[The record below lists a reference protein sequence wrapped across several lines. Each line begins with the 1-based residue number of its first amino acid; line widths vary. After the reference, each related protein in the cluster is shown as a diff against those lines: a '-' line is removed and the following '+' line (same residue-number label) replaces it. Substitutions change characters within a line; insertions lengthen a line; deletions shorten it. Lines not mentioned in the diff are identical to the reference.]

1 VRGIAAPLT
10 KLVIF
15 AVVTVLATTLLGVTI
30 ANMDLSSK
38 NSYTARFSD
47 VTSLNEG
54 DDIRIAGVRVGQV
67 EKISVAD
74 RRTADVKFSID
85 SGIKLPSSVTA
96 QIKYRNIVGQRYIAL
111 DQGQGGSPRS
121 TIPAGGSIPMDHTKP
136 ALDLT
141 ALFNGFKPLFQAL
154 SPSDVNKLSYEIIQ
168 VLQGEGGTI
177 DTLLSHTASLTQTIA
192 SKDQVIGQVIDNL
205 NSVLD
210 TVNSRSNQL
219 SDLVVQLQQLVS
231 GLAEDRKPIGEA
243 VSSIGDLT
251 VTTSGLLE
259 QSRGPLKQDIAGINA
274 LSKNLADS
282 GDVIDGVLQRMPD
295 KLNKISHTA
304 SYGSW
309 FNFFLCEGS
318 GTATVPPVINNPVQ
332 LTALPVTQPRCRR

>member
-1 VRGIAAPLT
+1 MRGIAAPLT

-121 TIPAGGSIPMDHTKP
+121 TIPSGGSIPMDHTKP

-154 SPSDVNKLSYEIIQ
+154 SPSDVNKLS
-168 VLQGEGGTI
+168 
-177 DTLLSHTASLTQTIA
+177 
-192 SKDQVIGQVIDNL
+192 
-205 NSVLD
+205 
-210 TVNSRSNQL
+210 
-219 SDLVVQLQQLVS
+219 
-231 GLAEDRKPIGEA
+231 
-243 VSSIGDLT
+243 
-251 VTTSGLLE
+251 
-259 QSRGPLKQDIAGINA
+259 
-274 LSKNLADS
+274 
-282 GDVIDGVLQRMPD
+282 
-295 KLNKISHTA
+295 
-304 SYGSW
+304 
-309 FNFFLCEGS
+309 
-318 GTATVPPVINNPVQ
+318 
-332 LTALPVTQPRCRR
+332 